1 MIYPHWM
8 PLHRGAF
15 GPYTDK
21 NVFEKWN
28 PAIIKI
34 VWNGSTIPYLEDFPP
49 NAKIIWRN
57 HPLSEEFHSGLNT
70 AEMMRFS
77 GLELPNTSIIGD
89 NGLPQNGSAR
99 DGRYVPK
106 IAARAALELPTPEQ
120 AASVYVRN
128 AVEVAEYCESRGIP
142 RTRLLFEGPN
152 EYPVWSHGYDGLAR
166 LEAARLRGLHANGL
180 FGVVSNLGVGWPGNT
195 GKDMPP
201 VWAWAL
207 PFINEMRNGDYLGT
221 HEYWSLAG
229 ITQNWRWWAGRIL
242 QCPYNVPVIV
252 TEGGIDVGV
261 EGVATAKKGWLD
273 LPGTTDEKAARYLN
287 ELWQYCEAV
296 HADGRVKAMTV
307 YTYDGNR
314 SDWGQFDIR
323 IEQFIVAFLQRVRAT
338 GLPKPGNIAM
348 EQTLTEMLSSEFG
361 NDFENIASSLP
372 HHATK
377 RYAKRP
383 IAQIDRVVL
392 HHTDTGSTTWQAIAR
407 YHVASLDWPGIGYH
421 VGIQTRSGRVI
432 VSLLNTPETVSYH
445 AHQIGNN
452 NGLAVAVMGKFDTA
466 SPSDAEEMTIRR
478 VVDVIRRWA
487 TWNRNIP
494 VQGHGDVPGNDT
506 ACPGN
511 ALKSI
516 IPSLNTHDHLPE
528 YETATDPAIVVQKIR
543 WWKEEE
549 VRQREA
555 GNIERADKIAYSSIK
570 LLYRLERMLAT

>member
-8 PLHRGAF
+8 PLHRGSF

-21 NVFEKWN
+21 DVFKTWN
-28 PAIIKI
+28 PKIIKI
-34 VWNGSTIPYLEDFPP
+34 VWDGSKVPYLEDIPP

-57 HPLSEEFHSGLNT
+57 YPLSEEFHGGLNT
-70 AEMMRFS
+70 AGMMRFS
-77 GLELPNTSIIGD
+77 GLELPDISIIGD

-106 IAARAALELPTPEQ
+106 IASRAALELPTPEQ

-166 LEAARLRGLHANGL
+166 LEAARLRGLHSNGL

-195 GKDMPP
+195 GKDTPP

-207 PFINEMRNGDYLGT
+207 PFINEMRDGDYLGV

-273 LPGTTDEKAARYLN
+273 LSGTLEQKVARYLN

-314 SDWGQFDIR
+314 NDWGQFDIR
-323 IEQFIVAFLQRVRAT
+323 LELFVEKLLARVQGS
-338 GLPKPGNIAM
+338 GLPVAGTIKPP
-348 EQTLTEMLSSEFG
+348 T
-361 NDFENIASSLP
+361 
-372 HHATK
+372 
-377 RYAKRP
+377 
-383 IAQIDRVVL
+383 
-392 HHTDTGSTTWQAIAR
+392 
-407 YHVASLDWPGIGYH
+407 
-421 VGIQTRSGRVI
+421 
-432 VSLLNTPETVSYH
+432 
-445 AHQIGNN
+445 
-452 NGLAVAVMGKFDTA
+452 
-466 SPSDAEEMTIRR
+466 SD
-478 VVDVIRRWA
+478 D
-487 TWNRNIP
+487 
-494 VQGHGDVPGNDT
+494 DY
-506 ACPGN
+506 
-511 ALKSI
+511 
-516 IPSLNTHDHLPE
+516 LPE
-528 YETATDPAIVVQKIR
+528 FEPSNDPATIAEKLR

-549 VRQREA
+549 VRQREMWQTA
-555 GNIERADKIAYSSIK
+555 RADAIAYSSVK
-570 LLYRLERMLAT
+570 LLYRLEAMLKARNAER